1 MARGLWKG
9 AISFGLVNVPVEL
22 HSAKKR
28 AAELDMTMLDKRDL
42 APVGYKRVN
51 KATGKEVAWDDVV
64 KGYEYKDDKYVVLS
78 RRGLP
83 PRQPRGE
90 PQTVD
95 ILAFV
100 DLADIQPQY
109 FETPYYLVPEKRGEK
124 AYALLR
130 ETLEKAG
137 KAGIASVVI
146 RTKQYLAA
154 LVAQDELLVLNTLRY
169 ADELEGRRP
178 SSRSRRP
185 RSRRRS
191 STWRCAWSRTWPT
204 SGSPKKFKD
213 TYREDLLKRIKEK
226 VKAGADRGD
235 HRAREGAEKPAKG
248 ADVIDLMALLKKS
261 VEKKPANRPNARR
274 ASAAPPDMPKRQIR
288 YAVVGLGHI
297 AQVAVLPAFGNARRN
312 SKLVG
317 AGLGRPGEARA
328 ARQEVRRASAPIPT
342 SSTTSA

>member
-1 MARGLWKG
+1 MARSLWKG

-51 KATGKEVAWDDVV
+51 KSTGKEVAWGDVV

-78 RRGLP
+78 DEDFRRANP
-83 PRQPRGE
+83 EASR
-90 PQTVD
+90 TVD

-100 DLADIQPQY
+100 ELADIQPQF

-154 LVAQDELLVLNTLRY
+154 LVAEDDVMVLNTLRY
-169 ADELEGRRP
+169 ADELKEPGELEDSESQGHGEGTRHGAAPGRGHGRRLAALQVQGHLP
-178 SSRSRRP
+178 RGSAQAHQGKGQGRP
-185 RSRRRS
+185 
-191 STWRCAWSRTWPT
+191 
-204 SGSPKKFKD
+204 
-213 TYREDLLKRIKEK
+213 
-226 VKAGADRGD
+226 DRGA
-235 HRAREGAEKPAKG
+235 HRA
-248 ADVIDLMALLKKS
+248 
-261 VEKKPANRPNARR
+261 
-274 ASAAPPDMPKRQIR
+274 
-288 YAVVGLGHI
+288 
-297 AQVAVLPAFGNARRN
+297 
-312 SKLVG
+312 
-317 AGLGRPGEARA
+317 
-328 ARQEVRRASAPIPT
+328 
-342 SSTTSA
+342 